1 MVMQIGDIAHRVH
14 RINVFPFLQLAGS
27 GNATENDLSDA
38 PTGIQINAVAPG
50 RVETAMIR
58 QIGMVLPSLSAITTI
73 SAIFNVLECFL

>member
-1 MVMQIGDIAHRVH
+1 MQIGDIAHRAH

-38 PTGIQINAVAPG
+38 PTGIQMNAVAPG

-58 QIGMVLPSLSAITTI
+58 
-73 SAIFNVLECFL
+73 